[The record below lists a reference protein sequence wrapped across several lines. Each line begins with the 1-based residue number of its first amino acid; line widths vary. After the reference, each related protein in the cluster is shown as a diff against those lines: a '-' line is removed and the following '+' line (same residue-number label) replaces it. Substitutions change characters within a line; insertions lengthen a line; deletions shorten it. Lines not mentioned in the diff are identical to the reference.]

1 MSLPPEPQPVD
12 VPSRSLTPQQVTAF
26 YDAHR
31 TVRQY
36 VTGPDGAPLPLP
48 QGHLEAILHAAQRA
62 PTDATAQLY
71 SLVRLTRPELRA
83 RIAELTT
90 NAHIATASEA
100 FVVCADV
107 RRVRRV
113 LEVGGKTPGH
123 WPAIAVHFGIGDAVM
138 AGTNLL
144 TAAEMLG
151 YQGCWIG
158 GVMNGLGG
166 IIDELGLPAGVLP
179 FAALTVGRPAEQAP
193 YRPRVPRPL
202 VIHTDTYHSGSDEE
216 IREAIEVMNPIAS
229 RGGQPGDWVR
239 LLNSYFGAGGGM
251 EGREPKLVA
260 ALRRQGLWA
269 GEEGVEARRP

>member
-1 MSLPPEPQPVD
+1 MPMTPEEV
-12 VPSRSLTPQQVTAF
+12 RAF
-26 YDAHR
+26 YDTHR

-36 VTGPDGAPLPLP
+36 VTHEDGTSIPLPAE
-48 QGHLEAILHAAQRA
+48 HLDVILHAAQRA

-71 SLVRLTRPELRA
+71 SLVRITRPELRA

-100 FVVCADV
+100 FIVCADV
-107 RRVRRV
+107 ARVTRV
-113 LEVGGKTPGH
+113 LEATGHAPGE

-158 GVMNGLGG
+158 GVMNGLDG
-166 IIDELGLPAGVLP
+166 IITELGLPAGTLP
-179 FAALTVGRPAEQAP
+179 FAALTIGRPAENAP

-202 VIHTDTYHSGSDEE
+202 VIHTDTYHVGTNDEILSAVE
-216 IREAIEVMNPIAS
+216 IMNPIAS
-229 RGGQPGDWVR
+229 RGGQPGDWAS
-239 LLNSYFGAGGGM
+239 LMNAYFGEGGSM
-251 EGREPKLVA
+251 AKREPGLRA
-260 ALRRQGLWA
+260 ALERQEL
-269 GEEGVEARRP
+269 GVVS

>member
-1 MSLPPEPQPVD
+1 M
-12 VPSRSLTPQQVTAF
+12 SLTPDEVRAF

-36 VTGPDGAPLPLP
+36 VTHEGGTPIPLPDE
-48 QGHLEAILHAAQRA
+48 HLDVILHAAQRA

-71 SLVRLTRPELRA
+71 SLVRITRPDLRA

-90 NAHIATASEA
+90 NAHIASASEA

-107 RRVRRV
+107 QRVRRV
-113 LEVGGKTPGH
+113 LAVTGHEPGH

-158 GVMNGLGG
+158 GVMNGLDG
-166 IIDELGLPAGVLP
+166 IISALNLPEGVLP
-179 FAALTVGRPAEQAP
+179 FAALTIGRPAEHAP

-202 VIHTDTYHSGSDEE
+202 VIHTDSYHAGTDDE
-216 IREAIEVMNPIAS
+216 IRDAVEVMNPIAA
-229 RGGQPGDWVR
+229 RGRQPGDWAR
-239 LLNSYFGAGGGM
+239 LMNAYFGAGGSM
-251 EGREPKLVA
+251 SKREPALRA
-260 ALRRQGLWA
+260 ALERQALA
-269 GEEGVEARRP
+269 PTD

>member
-1 MSLPPEPQPVD
+1 MSVSSEMQPEVVPPQP
-12 VPSRSLTPQQVTAF
+12 LTPQQVTAF

-36 VTGPDGAPLPLP
+36 VTQADGSPLPLP

-71 SLVRLTRPELRA
+71 SLVRITRPELRA
-83 RIAELTT
+83 RLVELTT
-90 NAHIATASEA
+90 NAHIAAASEA

-107 RRVRRV
+107 RRLRRV
-113 LEVGGKTPGH
+113 LEVSGKTPGH

-158 GVMNGLGG
+158 GVMNGLEG
-166 IIDELGLPAGVLP
+166 IIDALALPPGVLP
-179 FAALTVGRPAEQAP
+179 FAALTIGRPAEQAP

-202 VIHTDTYHSGSDEE
+202 VIHTDTYHPGSDDE
-216 IREAIEVMNPIAS
+216 IRDAIEVMNPIAA
-229 RGGQPGDWVR
+229 RGDQPGDWVR
-239 LLNSYFGAGGGM
+239 LMNSYFGAGGSM
-251 EGREPKLVA
+251 EGREPGLEA
-260 ALRRQGLWA
+260 ALKRQGLWA
-269 GEEGVEARRP
+269 GAPGEAVKNS

>member
-1 MSLPPEPQPVD
+1 MLPGMSAPLPTRTQSAE
-12 VPSRSLTPQQVTAF
+12 QVMAF

-31 TVRQY
+31 TTRRY
-36 VTGPDGAPLPLP
+36 VTAPDGTPLPLP
-48 QGHLEAILHAAQRA
+48 ADHLEAVLHAAQRA

-71 SLVRLTRPELRA
+71 SLIRLVRPDVRA
-83 RIAELTT
+83 GVAALTT

-113 LEVGGKTPGH
+113 LEVGGQTPGH
-123 WPAIAVHFGIGDAVM
+123 WPAIAVHFGLGDAVM

-158 GVMNGLGG
+158 GVMNGLDG
-166 IIDELGLPAGVLP
+166 IIDLLALPPGVLP
-179 FAALTVGRPAEQAP
+179 FAALTIGTSAEDTP

-202 VIHTDTYHSGSDEE
+202 VIHTDTYHAGTDEE
-216 IREAIEVMNPIAS
+216 IRNAVEVMNPIAA
-229 RGGQPGDWVR
+229 RGDQPGDWVR
-239 LLNSYFGAGGGM
+239 LLRSYFAVGGSM
-251 EGREPKLVA
+251 EGREPRLVA
-260 ALRRQGLWA
+260 ALQRQGMWA
-269 GEEGVEARRP
+269 GEGEAAPPLQSAT